1 MSLSRLC
8 TAATNYLPPKKGPTP
23 PPLPPSP
30 TSKQACSPNEA
41 CGTTCSCPAT
51 APHCVSP
58 RGQTVGQ
65 CQAGVFGVP
74 APQKRARRFPSRLIP
89 AGKASLILA
98 NYCNKP
104 VWPALVRAAGLCV
117 GACLGGCSRGR
128 PGQSGVAGLPAGGRA
143 PGQHLLVKSVLLQG
157 RRPLCPR
164 ILSHVQNGQWATPGL
179 APVGTKT
186 QGKRACV
193 PVPVPVLIAQR

>member
-8 TAATNYLPPKKGPTP
+8 TAGTNYLPPKKGPTP

-51 APHCVSP
+51 APHCASP

-65 CQAGVFGVP
+65 CQAGVFGGP

-117 GACLGGCSRGR
+117 GAWLGGCSRGR
-128 PGQSGVAGLPAGGRA
+128 PGQRGEVGL
-143 PGQHLLVKSVLLQG
+143 PGQHLLVKSLLLQG
-157 RRPLCPR
+157 KTASLLSARASYPTCRTASGPLLAWHP
-164 ILSHVQNGQWATPGL
+164 L
-179 APVGTKT
+179 AP
-186 QGKRACV
+186 KRKASA
-193 PVPVPVLIAQR
+193 PVCPCPHLC